1 MKIGFRKP
9 NLKKRLKA
17 RTTGK
22 LKRKVKKATNPFY
35 GKKGVGYI
43 KNPKKA
49 LYNKV
54 YHKTTF
60 GVGGIAKAGKR
71 SSKSKA
77 NKEYM
82 KPKTTT
88 IVSIQDLVDKGRFD
102 LLKQA
107 KKDYF
112 WKIVACYFYGAFLII
127 PLFFIPKNLK
137 TYRGIKEALKNED
150 KSQ

>member
-43 KNPKKA
+43 KNPKRA

-54 YHKTTF
+54 YNKN
-60 GVGGIAKAGKR
+60 GK
-71 SSKSKA
+71 
-77 NKEYM
+77 
-82 KPKTTT
+82 
-88 IVSIQDLVDKGRFD
+88 I
-102 LLKQA
+102 
-107 KKDYF
+107 KK
-112 WKIVACYFYGAFLII
+112 
-127 PLFFIPKNLK
+127 
-137 TYRGIKEALKNED
+137 
-150 KSQ
+150 